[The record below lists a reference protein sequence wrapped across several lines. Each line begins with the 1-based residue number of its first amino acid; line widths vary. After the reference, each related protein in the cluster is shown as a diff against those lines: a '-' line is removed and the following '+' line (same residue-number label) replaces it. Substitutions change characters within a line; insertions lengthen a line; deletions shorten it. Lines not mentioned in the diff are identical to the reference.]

1 MATRATIGEFEVVTI
16 HDHMSAW
23 RNPAVV
29 FPDVPPSAWDPY
41 RSIALNENGEWRSV
55 WRGHLIRPVS
65 GSGPQ
70 ILVDAGM
77 GPGPHEHTGKPGE
90 LLDSLAAEGVAPEQ
104 IDAVVTTHCHG
115 DHIGWN
121 VMWDGD
127 RPRATF
133 SNATYHIA
141 RNDWEHYT
149 KPENAN
155 EAFDRSVRPLES
167 VAKLE
172 LVSGEYE
179 VAPGIRIIPANG
191 HTPGHQCVLVES
203 DGETGVI
210 TGDLFHSVAQVTEQT
225 WCPTFDWDTEM
236 STASR
241 KSLLGRAHREGWV
254 VFSGHLFV
262 DKSIG
267 RIVERDEQ
275 YAWSPI

>member
-1 MATRATIGEFEVVTI
+1 MATRATIGKLEIATI
-16 HDHMSAW
+16 HEHMAAP
-23 RNPAVV
+23 RDPAVV
-29 FPDVPPSAWDPY
+29 FPDVPSAAWDPY
-41 RSIALNENGEWRSV
+41 RSIALNENGDWHFPWRA
-55 WRGHLIRPVS
+55 HLIRPVS
-65 GSGPQ
+65 GSGPLV
-70 ILVDAGM
+70 LVDAGM
-77 GPGPHEHTGKPGE
+77 GPGPHEHTGRPGE
-90 LLDSLAAEGVAPEQ
+90 LLDSLAAEGVQPEQ

-121 VMWDGD
+121 VTWDGD
-127 RPRATF
+127 TPRATF

-141 RNDWEHYT
+141 RNDWEHY
-149 KPENAN
+149 KQPENAN

-179 VAPGIRIIPANG
+179 IAPGIRTLPTNG

-225 WCPTFDWDTEM
+225 WCPTFDWNTEM

-241 KSLLGRAHREGWV
+241 KALLARAHREGWV
-254 VFSGHLFV
+254 VFSGHLFI
-262 DKSIG
+262 DKNIG
-267 RIVERDEQ
+267 KIVERDEQ

>member
-1 MATRATIGEFEVVTI
+1 MATRGTIGDFEIATI
-16 HDHMSAW
+16 HDHMSEPRHAS
-23 RNPAVV
+23 AV
-29 FPDVPPSAWDPY
+29 FPDVPAAAWDPY
-41 RSIALNENGEWRSV
+41 RSIALNEKGEWNPP
-55 WRGHLIRPVS
+55 WRAHLIRPAS
-65 GSGPQ
+65 GGGPLV
-70 ILVDAGM
+70 LVDAGM

-90 LLDSLAAEGVAPEQ
+90 LLDNLAAEGVSPDQ

-121 VMWDGD
+121 VLWDGD
-127 RPRATF
+127 TPRATF
-133 SNATYHIA
+133 PNATYHIA

-149 KPENAN
+149 KPENAV

-179 VAPGIRIIPANG
+179 IAPGIRTIPTNG

-203 DGETGVI
+203 GGETGVI

-225 WCPTFDWDTEM
+225 WCPTFDWNQEM

-241 KSLLGRAHREGWV
+241 KSLLRRAHREGWI
-254 VFSGHLFV
+254 VFSGHLMI

-267 RIVERDEQ
+267 RVVERDEQ
-275 YAWSPI
+275 YAWAPI